1 MMDYR
6 RLNRTDLKVSRICFG
21 TMTFGRP
28 VDQATGTRMIERC
41 MEAGINVFDSANA
54 YQAGEAEKMLGN
66 ALRGKRKDVVLS
78 TKVEHRMG
86 EGPDES
92 GLSKAAILRQVEE
105 SLRRLQTDYLDI
117 YYMHQ
122 PDYTVPIEE
131 SLEAMDILV
140 RQGKVRYVGIANYAA
155 WQICEMSWI
164 SEKNGY
170 QAPAIFQQMYSLV
183 ARGIEQ
189 EYLQMAKR
197 LGVSTIAYNSLAGGL
212 LTGKHMADK
221 YTPGGRFDAA
231 FWGLSLYQERY
242 WHPQTFAAVN
252 ALKKVAAEA
261 GRSLP
266 SLALNWLLH
275 HTAVDCM
282 LLGASRMEQLE
293 QNLASCEEGPLFPET
308 VTACDKVW
316 NDFRGP
322 VPVYNR

>member
-1 MMDYR
+1 MDYR
-6 RLNRTDLKVSRICFG
+6 RLNRTDLKVSRLCFG
-21 TMTFGRP
+21 TMTFARP
-28 VDQATGTRMIERC
+28 VDQATGTRMIARC
-41 MEAGINVFDSANA
+41 IEAGINVFDSANA
-54 YQAGEAEKMLGN
+54 YQAGEAETMLGN

-86 EGPDES
+86 DGPDES
-92 GLSKAAILRQVEE
+92 GLSKAAIHRQVEE
-105 SLRRLQTDYLDI
+105 SLRRLQTDYIDI

-155 WQICEMSWI
+155 WQICEILWI
-164 SEKNGY
+164 CEKNGY
-170 QAPAIFQQMYSLV
+170 RAPVIVQQMYNLV
-183 ARGIEQ
+183 ARGIEA
-189 EYLQMAKR
+189 EYLPMARR
-197 LGVSTIAYNSLAGGL
+197 LGVSTLAYNSLAGGL
-212 LTGKHMADK
+212 LTGKHTAGT

-242 WHPQTFAAVN
+242 WHPQIFAAVD

-266 SLALNWLLH
+266 SLAFNWLLH
-275 HTAVDCM
+275 HTTVECM
-282 LLGASRMEQLE
+282 LLGASRMEHLE
-293 QNLASCEEGPLFPET
+293 QNLAFCEEGPLSPET
-308 VTACDKVW
+308 VTACDKAW
-316 NDFRGP
+316 ADLRGP

>member
-1 MMDYR
+1 MDYR
-6 RLNRTDLKVSRICFG
+6 RLNHTDLDMSRISFG

-28 VDQATGTRMIERC
+28 VEQAAADRMVQRC
-41 MEAGINVFDSANA
+41 MDAGINAFDSANA
-54 YQAGEAEKMLGN
+54 YQAGQAETILGN
-66 ALRGKRKDVVLS
+66 ALRGKRNRIILS
-78 TKVEHRMG
+78 TKVEHKMG

-92 GLSKAAILRQVEE
+92 GLSKAAILRQAEE

-122 PDYTVPIEE
+122 PDYKVPIEE

-140 RQGKVRYVGIANYAA
+140 RQGKVRHVGIANYAA

-170 QAPAIFQQMYSLV
+170 QAPVIFQQMYNLV
-183 ARGIEQ
+183 ARGVEQ
-189 EYLQMAKR
+189 EYLPMARR

-212 LTGKHMADK
+212 LTGKHAPDK

-231 FWGLSLYQERY
+231 FWGISLYQERY

-252 ALKKVAAEA
+252 ALKQVAAQA
-261 GRSLP
+261 CRTLP
-266 SLALNWLLH
+266 GLAFNWLLH
-275 HTAVDCM
+275 HTATDSM

-293 QNLASCEEGPLFPET
+293 QNLAACEEGPLSPET
-308 VTACDKVW
+308 VNACDRVW
-316 NDFRGP
+316 EEFRGP
-322 VPVYNR
+322 VPLYNR